1 MIKSIL
7 AFVDS
12 KPLCI
17 IKSNKH
23 FRFSFTVV
31 PLPIIFIS
39 KSLG

>member
-23 FRFSFTVV
+23 FRFSLYLY
-31 PLPIIFIS
+31 PLIS
-39 KSLG
+39 